1 MNLRTRKVCL
11 NFRTNLI
18 SQCTLPV
25 DALNPPGP
33 TQEETIPILLVASAT
48 LATHPI
54 PPPAVEDATCP
65 PPAEIVITIDP
76 PIDEA
81 RESREKGPL
90 DVNITPGVNI
100 SDLPIAIA
108 GDLASS
114 SIAEPTIKHVEVQ
127 SLTPNNDTTLQR
139 ATVVR
144 TLCEGV
150 ITQAT
155 QASHE
160 AESTRIVT
168 EGLAGAKGVAEGLDE
183 AERAARE
190 AVEQARVEQGACEEK
205 GRQVQLKLE
214 EEHEARYV
222 HTAEVEKAQ
231 LETLDL
237 QRQAELVE
245 KQTTEEGEKQK
256 LGDAEIAKLEA
267 EVAQLEAD
275 DKEREQ
281 ARLVAEAKDIEEASD
296 CPVAPSTPRSELG
309 FITPRFDS
317 PSQISLA
324 SHVPAAPDSP
334 RIAPDDP
341 TPFVELPE
349 SDLILQNRSPK
360 SINSSIAAEAPETP
374 LGSLPNESLLAVSG
388 FLPTCFNAC

>member
-1 MNLRTRKVCL
+1 M
-11 NFRTNLI
+11 
-18 SQCTLPV
+18 
-25 DALNPPGP
+25 
-33 TQEETIPILLVASAT
+33 ASAT
-48 LATHPI
+48 LATYPI

-65 PPAEIVITIDP
+65 PPAEVVITIDP

-81 RESREKGPL
+81 RELREKGPL
-90 DVNITPGVNI
+90 GVNITPGVNI
-100 SDLPIAIA
+100 SDLPTAIA

-114 SIAEPTIKHVEVQ
+114 SIAEPTIEHVEVQ
-127 SLTPNNDTTLQR
+127 SLTPNNDT
-139 ATVVR
+139 ATVAH
-144 TLCEGV
+144 TPCEGV

-160 AESTRIVT
+160 AESTRIAT
-168 EGLAGAKGVAEGLDE
+168 EGLTGAKGVAEGLEE
-183 AERAARE
+183 ADRAARE
-190 AVEQARVEQGACEEK
+190 AVEKARTEQGPCEEK
-205 GRQVQLKLE
+205 GRQVQLRLE
-214 EEHEARYV
+214 DEARYA
-222 HTAEVEKAQ
+222 HTAKVERAQ

-256 LGDAEIAKLEA
+256 LGDPEITKLEA
-267 EVAQLEAD
+267 EAAQLEAD

-334 RIAPDDP
+334 RIAPEDP

-349 SDLILQNRSPK
+349 SDLILQDRSPK

-374 LGSLPNESLLAVSG
+374 LGSLPNESLLAVG
-388 FLPTCFNAC
+388 VFLITCLNAC